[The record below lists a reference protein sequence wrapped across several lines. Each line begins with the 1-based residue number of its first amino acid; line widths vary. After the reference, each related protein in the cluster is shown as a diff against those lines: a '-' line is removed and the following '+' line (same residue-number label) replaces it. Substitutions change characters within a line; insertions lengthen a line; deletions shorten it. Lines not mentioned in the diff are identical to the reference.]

1 MSDMESGKEPQQDKQ
16 KDEGK
21 WQNLYLMKIGLMIF
35 ITFVCCILFFFCVLR
50 FQGFTKGWSKF
61 FRAGQPIIIGL
72 VLAYLLNPIA
82 KFLENHLIHFFEKHN
97 QDLA

>member
-35 ITFVCCILFFFCVLR
+35 ITFVCCIAGVKIGSLFGSKYEAKAEFFGGVVLI
-50 FQGFTKGWSKF
+50 
-61 FRAGQPIIIGL
+61 AMGL
-72 VLAYLLNPIA
+72 KILIEHLLG
-82 KFLENHLIHFFEKHN
+82 
-97 QDLA
+97 